1 MCEGPVL
8 GAREEL
14 ANRHPI
20 AVRSDR
26 WIRGLEQVD
35 ENPHDLFRL
44 IALEP
49 GDATL
54 LGERLCLQRRDD
66 AEGRNTADEHDSRR
80 DREAV
85 PAYELPGPV
94 AHCVGLGE
102 HGVPTEEPLDLLT

>member
-1 MCEGPVL
+1 MRPNTCLQLRPHHGSAAQLREGAVL
-8 GAREEL
+8 GAGEEL

-44 IALEP
+44 VALEP

-54 LGERLCLQRRDD
+54 LGECSCLQRRDD
-66 AEGRNTADEHDSRR
+66 AEGGNTRR
-80 DREAV
+80 RTRQ
-85 PAYELPGPV
+85 PP
-94 AHCVGLGE
+94 
-102 HGVPTEEPLDLLT
+102 